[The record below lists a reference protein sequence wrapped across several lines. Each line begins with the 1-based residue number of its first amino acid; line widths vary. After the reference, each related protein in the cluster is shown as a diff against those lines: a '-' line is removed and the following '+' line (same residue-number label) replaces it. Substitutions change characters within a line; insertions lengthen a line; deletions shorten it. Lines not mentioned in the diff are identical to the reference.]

1 MCDVLNLTSSVAIID
16 GMAEVQMISLN
27 NMKFLSNFADAFVTR
42 IFFKYGMFNE
52 IHVVFGSYNE
62 NSLKS
67 FERTRRQKGVDPVK
81 YNVHDRTSV
90 KNLNKKQ
97 YYRIQL

>member
-52 IHVVFGSYNE
+52 IHVVFDSYNE

-81 YNVHDRTSV
+81 YNVHFYTKLV
-90 KNLNKKQ
+90 
-97 YYRIQL
+97 